1 MEYDSKKTLTEN
13 ESLLT
18 EQGEPIPMPS
28 TQLPS
33 DYTGDYGTQTQT
45 YTPQIYRQKVA
56 DDKSKE
62 IGKNTQYPINKE
74 ESDKFRQWFNKV
86 FPYVAKNPCGDGQKL
101 DLTGDFNNKWV
112 KCAADFDGY
121 GKRAYTI
128 FQENKGQ
135 VLKVYKNVIDRE
147 KQLGIPI
154 GFTEDGW
161 KEYQNFKSK
170 RDKECKKIKFE
181 FESKLDK
188 YKQEMSKNGEL
199 YVPEGFKLEEQKI
212 QRYCVGEV
220 EDLKLSEYH
229 PNFPFGINP
238 TNLLLYQ
245 TLNIMIGDRYPL
257 KFSSESCRQEKF
269 YKSKGFDSIESCM
282 AESENQAKLYSEE
295 IKKLRLEYG
304 FVSPKKETPESL
316 FDQYRLMFEL
326 AGMVLVTLFSG
337 ILAGATEGLL
347 SPALFASASRLKV
360 VYELVFSAGLF
371 GSLAKYD
378 YSTGNTHNAAMNI
391 VFIFLPLIHKL
402 PGISNFLGKFSSNE
416 IIKSS
421 EMISK
426 LIAANPINSA
436 KDLSILLSKLDPTTR
451 EIFIKALKI
460 DPSIMG
466 RAIESMGQ
474 KAVSKLGAQEAGKI
488 ALETAKKL
496 GVKTS
501 YRTGG
506 KFLTNSNFVNKLQEF
521 AAMLSVDLPIIHLL
535 GEQIYKILDGDKND
549 LSVQLQNIAEYYKN
563 TYNTPE
569 EIKNAIIQDVKKIE
583 SGDRQTIEKIKTA
596 AKKGFTQALSNNNST
611 DTQNEIPYDDLINI
625 KIEN

>member
-1 MEYDSKKTLTEN
+1 
-13 ESLLT
+13 
-18 EQGEPIPMPS
+18 
-28 TQLPS
+28 
-33 DYTGDYGTQTQT
+33 
-45 YTPQIYRQKVA
+45 
-56 DDKSKE
+56 
-62 IGKNTQYPINKE
+62 
-74 ESDKFRQWFNKV
+74 
-86 FPYVAKNPCGDGQKL
+86 
-101 DLTGDFNNKWV
+101 
-112 KCAADFDGY
+112 
-121 GKRAYTI
+121 
-128 FQENKGQ
+128 
-135 VLKVYKNVIDRE
+135 
-147 KQLGIPI
+147 
-154 GFTEDGW
+154 
-161 KEYQNFKSK
+161 
-170 RDKECKKIKFE
+170 
-181 FESKLDK
+181 
-188 YKQEMSKNGEL
+188 
-199 YVPEGFKLEEQKI
+199 
-212 QRYCVGEV
+212 
-220 EDLKLSEYH
+220 
-229 PNFPFGINP
+229 
-238 TNLLLYQ
+238 
-245 TLNIMIGDRYPL
+245 
-257 KFSSESCRQEKF
+257 
-269 YKSKGFDSIESCM
+269 
-282 AESENQAKLYSEE
+282 
-295 IKKLRLEYG
+295 
-304 FVSPKKETPESL
+304 
-316 FDQYRLMFEL
+316 
-326 AGMVLVTLFSG
+326 
-337 ILAGATEGLL
+337 
-347 SPALFASASRLKV
+347 
-360 VYELVFSAGLF
+360 
-371 GSLAKYD
+371 
-378 YSTGNTHNAAMNI
+378 
-391 VFIFLPLIHKL
+391 
-402 PGISNFLGKFSSNE
+402 
-416 IIKSS
+416 
-421 EMISK
+421 MISK